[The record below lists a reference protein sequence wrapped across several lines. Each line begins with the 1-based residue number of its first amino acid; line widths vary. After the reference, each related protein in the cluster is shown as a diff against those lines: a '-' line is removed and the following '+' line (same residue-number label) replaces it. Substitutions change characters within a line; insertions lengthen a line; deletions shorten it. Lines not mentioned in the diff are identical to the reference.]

1 MNGAFFIVSGMPRFL
16 EIIFPM
22 PYHDGDLTVERRPK
36 ALSANAEGP
45 ATGKESDMRVSECIA
60 VVTGGASGLGEAC
73 VRELAGAGAKVAIFD
88 LAVERGEKLAAELG
102 GHVIFTRADVTSDES
117 VQEAIRKAMEALG
130 GLSVVINCAGIGVA
144 CKALTKKGPMP
155 LAEFN
160 RVVQINLV
168 GTFNVIRL
176 ALEQMVKNTPNEQGE
191 RGVIINTASAAAFDG
206 QVGQPAYSASKA
218 GVVGMTLPL
227 ARECADYGVRVMTI
241 APGLFNTP
249 MLALLPE
256 AVREALG
263 KMVPFPQRLGRPEE
277 YAMLARHII
286 ENPMLNGE
294 VIRLDGAIRMAPK

>member
-1 MNGAFFIVSGMPRFL
+1 
-16 EIIFPM
+16 
-22 PYHDGDLTVERRPK
+22 
-36 ALSANAEGP
+36 
-45 ATGKESDMRVSECIA
+45 MRLSECIA

-73 VRELAGAGAKVAIFD
+73 VRELTGGGAKVAVFD
-88 LAVERGEKLAAELG
+88 LDEPRSGKLAAELG
-102 GHVIFTRADVTSDES
+102 GRVLFTKADVTGDES
-117 VQEAIRKAMEALG
+117 VREAIGKTVAAFG
-130 GLSVVINCAGIGVA
+130 GINTVINCAGIGVA

-155 LAEFN
+155 LEEFN
-160 RVVQINLV
+160 RVIQINLV

-176 ALEQMVKNTPNEQGE
+176 ALEQMAKNTPNSEGE
-191 RGVIINTASAAAFDG
+191 RGVIVNTASAAAFDG

-227 ARECADYGVRVMTI
+227 ARECAEYGIRVMTI

-256 AVREALG
+256 PVREALG
-263 KMVPFPQRLGRPEE
+263 KMVPFPQRLGRPAE

-294 VIRLDGAIRMAPK
+294 VIRLDGAIRMTPK